1 MINLIKSIALL
12 TGLEG
17 GEFLRAAGGVVEQ
30 DIGQLVDGHAGS
42 VVEYILRIASSAAS
56 ISIEGLAERVDGITN
71 SIVDGIALV
80 AWSTGSVLIV
90 GVAVIINGHTGLVSI
105 EEPSLGAGKAH
116 LVLPVPAGTTDI
128 SGVGIVELGE
138 ETSSVL
144 EVVSREAG
152 QAVTLGISRGALV
165 GNRSADLVG
174 VEEPSLGAG
183 KALLVVPIPGS
194 ASGVRGLGV
203 IGGREDAS
211 TILKVVSLE
220 AGKASASAIRRSTLI
235 GDGGADLVGV
245 EDPVLGAGET
255 DLIVPIPGGTS
266 GISGLGVVRRR
277 EYTGSVLKIIS
288 LEAGQAGSLVVV
300 GSTLIGNGHTDIV
313 SIENPV
319 LWAGK
324 ALLTVPVPGGTA
336 RVSGLGIVERWENTG
351 TILKVVSLEAGK
363 ASASAIR
370 RSTLIGD
377 GHADT
382 VGVEDPIPWTGKTF
396 LVVPVPSSASGV
408 RGLGVVGLREYTGSV
423 LKIVSLEAWGTGSL
437 VVVGSTLIGNGHTD
451 IVSIENPVLWASK
464 ALLVIP
470 IPGGTARVSGLGIVG
485 SREDA
490 STILKVVSLEAGKA
504 SASAIRRSTLIGDG
518 HADTVGVED
527 PIPWTGKTFLVV
539 PVPSSASGVRRLSIV
554 GGREDAGSIL
564 DIIALVASKAVTL
577 VVVGS
582 TLIRDRH
589 ADVVLVEDPS
599 EWAWQALLVVPVPGS
614 ATWVS
619 GLSIVGVGENA
630 LSVLKVISLE
640 AGKTGTSAVRWSTLI
655 RNGHADLVSI
665 ENPVLWA
672 GKADLTVP
680 VPSSASGVS
689 GLGIV
694 VRREDTDT
702 ILKVVSLEAWG
713 TGSLVIMGGTEVG
726 NRGADTV
733 TVENP
738 VLWAGETLLVVPVP
752 GGASRVRGASLVE
765 LGEEASS
772 VLKIVSLEA
781 GQAVSSTVGRCALV
795 RDGHAGTIGIGEPSL
810 GAGKAFLVV
819 PIPGSASGI
828 SRLGIVGGGE
838 DTSSLL
844 KVVSLEAGKAGT
856 SAIRRSTL
864 IGDGGADV
872 VGVENPSVGAGK
884 TFLVVPVPSSAS
896 GVSGLGVVGVGV
908 EALSVLEII
917 SLIAWGTVSTLV
929 VGGTLVSN
937 RHADFVL
944 VESPSLRARETDLVL
959 PVPISAAEIGRV
971 SSVGRWVDTG
981 SIDDIISTEAG
992 EAGTGGLIECVA
1004 LCADWSADSVLVEVG
1019 PIGTLSAGLTL
1030 PDLAK
1035 QVAIGHNRDIIVLH
1049 TGSRAD
1055 NVAVVALSAGTSL
1068 LPWWAEIG
1076 DGGANLLGIEEPSLG
1091 ALGADSVVPEGASDI
1106 SSGGLVDLGALTI
1119 DDGIPLVALLA
1130 DTFLN
1135 VELLAGALH
1144 LTADSVFIEEE
1155 TLRTLQAGGL
1165 TPHLAAEVVVELGQ
1179 QGGVLELFLGQ
1190 LQVLCKGLSHQEE
1203 QNYQQGCF

>member
-351 TILKVVSLEAGK
+351 
-363 ASASAIR
+363 
-370 RSTLIGD
+370 
-377 GHADT
+377 
-382 VGVEDPIPWTGKTF
+382 
-396 LVVPVPSSASGV
+396 
-408 RGLGVVGLREYTGSV
+408 
-423 LKIVSLEAWGTGSL
+423 
-437 VVVGSTLIGNGHTD
+437 
-451 IVSIENPVLWASK
+451 
-464 ALLVIP
+464 
-470 IPGGTARVSGLGIVG
+470 
-485 SREDA
+485 
-490 STILKVVSLEAGKA
+490 TILKVVSLEAGKA